1 MSERF
6 KRCMR
11 LKRKLN
17 NVVMNILS
25 FIMGGTFALLVINAF
40 IWSFKTF
47 LKLVGVM

>member
-17 NVVMNILS
+17 NVAMNILS
-25 FIMGGTFALLVINAF
+25 FIMGATFALLVVNAF
-40 IWSFKTF
+40 IWSLKTF
-47 LKLVGVM
+47 LKLVEVM